1 MNKKIIAAALAGA
14 FITPLAMADVTLYG
28 FISAAVE
35 GASASNSNSASA
47 NIYSG
52 RSKVSDQNSRI
63 GFKGNEDLGN
73 GTKALWQVESSLKNF
88 DQGGVNDKGEA
99 ATFGTRNSFVGLSD
113 STFGSVVMGNND
125 SAYKRYTNVGANV
138 MADTTADTMGDSG
151 GVLNIVNRGDARLK
165 NSVHYDTPVWA
176 GFQAG
181 VSYGFDEYRVSGS
194 SKNSARVSVGASYT
208 NGGLKIGAGYDR
220 VNDSTAT
227 LSTSS
232 GFKLNNT
239 QTSTTTTY
247 TGKHTAYA
255 QLAASYKFAE
265 TNTLIAAT
273 FERATYSS
281 MLGGSDMTQ
290 NDWSVAAVQTFGNTA
305 IKLSYNKLGSLN
317 NAYVGNPGDY
327 EAKQWVLGAT
337 YNLSKQTQL
346 LAYATRIDNNKYQN
360 VNFTVNTL
368 YAVPT
373 TTIGGTPTNLSA
385 GATLKAIGAGM
396 KYSF

>member
-1 MNKKIIAAALAGA
+1 MNKKILAAALAGA
-14 FITPLAMADVTLYG
+14 FITPLAMADVTMYG

-35 GASASNSNSASA
+35 GASASNSNSSTALT
-47 NIYSG
+47 YPG
-52 RSKVSDQNSRI
+52 RAKVSDQNSRI

-73 GTKALWQVESSLKNF
+73 GTKAIWQVESSLKNF
-88 DQGGVNDKGEA
+88 DQGGVNDKGEMA
-99 ATFGTRNSFVGLSD
+99 GFGTRNSFVGLSD
-113 STFGSVVMGNND
+113 STFGSFVMGYND

-151 GVLNIVNRGDARLK
+151 GVLNIVNRGNARLK
-165 NSVHYDTPVWA
+165 NSVHYDTPVWN
-176 GFQAG
+176 GLQAG
-181 VSYGFDEYRVSGS
+181 VSYGFDEYRVNGS
-194 SKNSARVSVGASYT
+194 SKDAARISLGASYT
-208 NGGLKIGAGYDR
+208 NGGLKIGTGYDR
-220 VNDSTAT
+220 VNDSTAS
-227 LSTSS
+227 LSSSS

-239 QTSTTTTY
+239 QTSTTTSYVGT
-247 TGKHTAYA
+247 HTSYA
-255 QLAASYKFAE
+255 SIAASYKFE

-273 FERATYSS
+273 FERATYSQ
-281 MLGGSDMTQ
+281 LNGGSDMTQ
-290 NDWSVAAVQTFGNTA
+290 NDWSVAAVQTFGNAA

-317 NAYVGNPGDY
+317 NATVGNPSDY

-346 LAYATRIDNNKYQN
+346 LTYVTRIDNNKYQN
-360 VNFTVNTL
+360 VNFTVNSL

-373 TTIGGTPTNLSA
+373 TTIGGTATNMSP